1 MRTFIAIKINPQG
14 LLPEIFQSLKKELAN
29 ESIRW
34 VDEHDLHL
42 TVKFIGE
49 TTEEQV
55 LQIINNIARYTSKAQ
70 PFSLTFEGLGMFMSN
85 KMPRVLF
92 INISTKENLKK
103 LAADIDN
110 ELLTYG
116 IEKEMRPFNP
126 HLTLA
131 RIKYL
136 RDRNSFYQL
145 VQKYNYKISESV
157 AVNEIIFYQSILK
170 PAGPFYKELAVFPLQ
185 SS

>member
-14 LLPEIFQSLKKELAN
+14 LLPEIFQSLKKELTN

-34 VDEHDLHL
+34 VDEHNLHL

-49 TTEEQV
+49 ATEEQV
-55 LQIINNIARYTSKAQ
+55 LQIINNLIHYTSTAQ
-70 PFSLTFEGLGMFMSN
+70 SFSFNLEGLGMFMNN
-85 KMPRVLF
+85 KIPRVLF

-110 ELLTYG
+110 ELLVIG

-136 RDRNSFYQL
+136 RDRNRFYQL
-145 VQKYNYKISESV
+145 VQKYNDKFSGSV
-157 AVNEIIFYQSILK
+157 VVNEIIFYQSILK
-170 PAGPFYKELAVFPLQ
+170 PAGPFYKELAIFTLQ